1 MKYAILDANNSVK
14 ELREDYGPL
23 PRNGVLLSDSQ
34 YNEIT
39 SSAGVYWRFAGG
51 EFEKT
56 PIPVPD
62 PAVPSRISM
71 AQACLA
77 LLQTNL
83 LDEVEAIVSA
93 QGRVA
98 QIEWQRRQTV
108 DRSHPLVQLVKTELQ
123 WTEQQLDDLFTLGA
137 SL

>member
-1 MKYAILDANNSVK
+1 MKYAILDANNNVK
-14 ELREDYGPL
+14 ELREDYGSL
-23 PRNGVLLSDSQ
+23 PQNAVLLSDAQ
-34 YNEIT
+34 YNEIA
-39 SSAGVYWRFAGG
+39 SSAGAYWRFAGG

-62 PAVPSRISM
+62 PAAPSRISM

-77 LLQTNL
+77 LYQSNL
-83 LDEVEAIVSA
+83 LDAVEALISA
-93 QGRVA
+93 QGKAA

-108 DRSHPLVQLVKTELQ
+108 ERSHPLVQLAKTELPL
-123 WTEQQLDDLFTLGA
+123 TEQQLDDLFTLGA